1 MHLIGLTGG
10 LATGKSHVGR
20 MLEKMGCHLIQ
31 ADQLGHQA
39 LAPDG
44 EAYHSAV
51 EKYGPGILDENQC
64 IDRKALASLVFHDP
78 AKLAELNA
86 IVHPAVHR
94 LQAAIVDQIVASD
107 PEAIVVVEAA
117 IHIETGGYKRYEQL
131 ILVVCSRE
139 EQIRRAMKRD
149 HSTREEVLSRIDRQ
163 MPLDEKRKF
172 ADYVI
177 DTTGDEA
184 QTWTQ
189 TVEVYNQI
197 NKL

>member
-1 MHLIGLTGG
+1 MRLIGLTGG

-20 MLEKMGCHLIQ
+20 MLETLGCRLIQ
-31 ADQLGHQA
+31 ADQLGHRA
-39 LAPDG
+39 LAPYG
-44 EAYHSAV
+44 EAYLAVV
-51 EKYGPGILDENQC
+51 EKFGSGVLDANRL

-78 AKLAELNA
+78 EKLAGLNA

-94 LQAAIVDQIVASD
+94 LQAAIVAQILD
-107 PEAIVVVEAA
+107 GEPNAIVIVEAA
-117 IHIETGGYKRYEQL
+117 IHIETGGYKRFEKL
-131 ILVVCSRE
+131 ILVVCTME

-163 MPLDEKRKF
+163 MPLEDKRKF

-177 DTTGDEA
+177 DTTGDVA
-184 QTWTQ
+184 RTWAQ

-197 NKL
+197 KKL

>member
-20 MLEKMGCHLIQ
+20 MLEKMGCRLIQ
-31 ADQLGHQA
+31 ADQLGHRA
-39 LAPDG
+39 LSPDG
-44 EAYHSAV
+44 EAYHAV
-51 EKYGPGILDENQC
+51 IEKFGRGILDENGL
-64 IDRKALASLVFHDP
+64 IERKALAALVFNHP
-78 AKLAELNA
+78 EKLAELNA

-94 LQAAIVDQIVASD
+94 LQDEIVANSI
-107 PEAIVVVEAA
+107 ESIVIVEAA
-117 IHIETGGYKRYEQL
+117 IHIETGGYKRFEKL
-131 ILVVCSRE
+131 ILVVCSME

-149 HSTREEVLSRIDRQ
+149 HSSREEVLSRINRQ
-163 MPLDEKRKF
+163 MPLADKRKF

-184 QTWTQ
+184 QTWDQ

-197 NKL
+197 KKL

>member
-20 MLEKMGCHLIQ
+20 MLEKLGCKLIQ
-31 ADQLGHQA
+31 ADQLGHQT

-44 EAYHSAV
+44 EAYLAV
-51 EKYGPGILDENQC
+51 IESFGAGIVDENGI
-64 IDRKALASLVFHDP
+64 IDRKALAALVFNHP
-78 AKLAELNA
+78 EKLAQLNA

-94 LQAAIVDQIVASD
+94 LQNEIVAKTVES
-107 PEAIVVVEAA
+107 IVVVEAA
-117 IHIETGGYKRYEQL
+117 IHIETGGYKRFEKL
-131 ILVVCSRE
+131 ILAVCSLE

-149 HSTREEVLSRIDRQ
+149 HSTREEVLARIERQ
-163 MPLDEKRKF
+163 MPIEEKRKF

-184 QTWTQ
+184 QTWKQ

-197 NKL
+197 KQL

>member
-20 MLEKMGCHLIQ
+20 MLEKLGGRLIQ
-31 ADQLGHQA
+31 ADQLGHQT

-44 EAYHSAV
+44 EAYRAV
-51 EKYGPGILDENQC
+51 IETFGTGIVDENGL
-64 IDRKALASLVFHDP
+64 IDRKALASLVFNNP
-78 AKLAELNA
+78 EKLAELNA

-94 LQAAIVDQIVASD
+94 LQDKIVAKTVES
-107 PEAIVVVEAA
+107 IVIVEAA
-117 IHIETGGYKRYEQL
+117 IHIETGGYKQFEKM
-131 ILVVCSRE
+131 ILAVCSLE

-149 HSTREEVLSRIDRQ
+149 HSSREEVLARIERQ
-163 MPLDEKRKF
+163 MPIEEKRKF

-184 QTWTQ
+184 QTWKQ

-197 NKL
+197 KQL

>member
-1 MHLIGLTGG
+1 MRLIGLTGG

-31 ADQLGHQA
+31 ADQLGHRA

-44 EAYHSAV
+44 EAYQAVV
-51 EKYGPGILDENQC
+51 EKFGLGILDGNGL
-64 IDRKALASLVFHDP
+64 IDRKALAALVFHDP
-78 AKLAELNA
+78 EKLAALNA

-94 LQAAIVDQIVASD
+94 LQAAIVERVLDVD
-107 PEAIVVVEAA
+107 PDAIVIVEAA
-117 IHIETGGYKRYEQL
+117 IHIETGGYKRFEKL
-131 ILVVCSRE
+131 ILVVCSKE

-163 MPLDEKRKF
+163 MSLEEKRKF

-184 QTWTQ
+184 HTLTQ

-197 NKL
+197 RKL

>member
-20 MLEKMGCHLIQ
+20 MLEKLGCKLIQ
-31 ADQLGHQA
+31 ADQLGHQT

-44 EAYHSAV
+44 EAYRAV
-51 EKYGPGILDENQC
+51 IETFGTGIVDENGL
-64 IDRKALASLVFHDP
+64 IDRKALASLVFNNP
-78 AKLAELNA
+78 EKLAELNA

-94 LQAAIVDQIVASD
+94 LQDKIVAKTVES
-107 PEAIVVVEAA
+107 IVIVEAA
-117 IHIETGGYKRYEQL
+117 IHIETGGYKRFEKM
-131 ILVVCSRE
+131 ILAVCSLE

-149 HSTREEVLSRIDRQ
+149 HSSREEVLARIERQ
-163 MPLDEKRKF
+163 MPIEEKRKF

-184 QTWTQ
+184 QTWKQ

-197 NKL
+197 KQL

>member
-1 MHLIGLTGG
+1 VRLIGLTGG

-20 MLEKMGCHLIQ
+20 MLEKLGCRLIQ
-31 ADQLGHQA
+31 ADQLGHRT

-44 EAYHSAV
+44 EAYHAVV
-51 EKYGPGILDENQC
+51 EKFGTGIVDENSL

-78 AKLAELNA
+78 ERLAELNA
-86 IVHPAVHR
+86 IVHPAVNR
-94 LQAAIVDQIVASD
+94 LQAAMVAEIVAGD
-107 PEAIVVVEAA
+107 PEAIVVIEAA
-117 IHIETGGYKRYEQL
+117 IHIETGGYKRFEKL

-163 MPLDEKRKF
+163 MPLEEKRRF

-184 QTWTQ
+184 QTWVQ
-189 TVEVYNQI
+189 TVAVYNQI
-197 NKL
+197 KKL